1 MLNAN
6 NIERGE
12 KMTLDEKQINALNVV
27 NRLSGGLLTT
37 PVMFSKICDKLNFEN
52 NNEVA
57 SVLQYL
63 EEKNYLRHNG
73 RAYYLTA
80 SGFDFIKS
88 L

>member
-1 MLNAN
+1 
-6 NIERGE
+6 
-12 KMTLDEKQINALNVV
+12 MTLDEKQINALKVV
-27 NRLSGGLLTT
+27 NKLSGGLLTT
-37 PVMFSKICDKLNFEN
+37 PAMFSKICDELKFEKKN

-80 SGFDFIKS
+80 SGSDLIKS